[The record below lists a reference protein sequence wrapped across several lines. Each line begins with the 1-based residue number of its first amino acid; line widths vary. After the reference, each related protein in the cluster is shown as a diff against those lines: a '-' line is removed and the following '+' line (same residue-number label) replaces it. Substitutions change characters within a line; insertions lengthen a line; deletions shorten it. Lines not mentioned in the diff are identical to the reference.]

1 MTLFALLLVLVVVGV
16 LLWALS
22 QFPAIDPTIKKVIY
36 VVVIVVVVLWLAGG
50 FLGEGHAL
58 NPRLW

>member
-1 MTLFALLLVLVVVGV
+1 MTLLGLVLVLIVVGV

-22 QFPAIDPTIKKVIY
+22 QFPAIDPTIKRIIQ
-36 VVVIVVVVLWLAGG
+36 VVVIVALVLWLVASVG
-50 FLGEGHAL
+50 GEGHSW